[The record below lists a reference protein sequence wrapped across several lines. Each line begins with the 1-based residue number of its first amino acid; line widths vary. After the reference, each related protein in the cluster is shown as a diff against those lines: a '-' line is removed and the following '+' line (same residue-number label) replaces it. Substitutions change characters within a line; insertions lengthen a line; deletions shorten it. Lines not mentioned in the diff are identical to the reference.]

1 MYADDDVAEC
11 RRGKSPVKLVDADPS
26 VKFLRGA
33 AFEPGKKDVFKDRDH
48 NLSVRVEQAEGDS
61 LRMVIGPYGN

>member
-1 MYADDDVAEC
+1 
-11 RRGKSPVKLVDADPS
+11 

>member
-1 MYADDDVAEC
+1 M
-11 RRGKSPVKLVDADPS
+11 KLVDADPP
-26 VKFLRGA
+26 VKYLRGA
-33 AFEPGKKDVFKDRDH
+33 AFEPGKMNVFQDRNP